1 MLLEIKMSSEKRND
15 NYKNGEQIRREVMG
29 DEFVDRALSNATE
42 FDQPLQDLVMEN
54 AWGSTWNRTDLPK
67 DTRSLVTIS
76 MLIALKAP
84 NELKGHVRGALRNGV
99 SKEEI
104 RAVIMHASVYC
115 GFPAAIEAMRAT
127 REIIDTWEG

>member
-1 MLLEIKMSSEKRND
+1 MTTKIQNK
-15 NYKNGEQIRREVMG
+15 NYLNGEKVRREVMG
-29 DEFVDRALSNATE
+29 DEFVDRALNNANE

-54 AWGSTWNRTDLPK
+54 AWGSTWNRNDLPK

-99 SKEEI
+99 TKEEI

-115 GFPAAIEAMRAT
+115 GFPAAIEAMRAA
-127 REIIDTWEG
+127 REVIDTWE

>member
-1 MLLEIKMSSEKRND
+1 MTTKKQNESYLKGEK
-15 NYKNGEQIRREVMG
+15 IRREVMS
-29 DEFVDRALSNATE
+29 DEFVDRALHNANE

-54 AWGSTWNRTDLPK
+54 AWGSTWNRNDLPK

-99 SKEEI
+99 TKEEI
-104 RAVIMHASVYC
+104 RAVILHASVYC
-115 GFPAAIEAMRAT
+115 GFPAAIEAMRAA
-127 REIIDTWEG
+127 REVIDTWE

>member
-1 MLLEIKMSSEKRND
+1 MSEVKQNQ
-15 NYKNGEQIRREVMG
+15 NYSNGEKIRREVMG
-29 DEFVDRALSNATE
+29 DEFVDRALNNANE
-42 FDQPLQDLVMEN
+42 FDQPLQDLVMAN
-54 AWGSTWNRTDLPK
+54 AWGSTWTRTDLPK
-67 DTRSLVTIS
+67 DTRSLVTVA

-115 GFPAAIEAMRAT
+115 GFPAAFEAMRAA
-127 REIIDTWEG
+127 RGVIDTWEE

>member
-1 MLLEIKMSSEKRND
+1 MTTKIQNK
-15 NYKNGEQIRREVMG
+15 NYLNGEKVRREVMG
-29 DEFVDRALSNATE
+29 DEFVDRALNNANE
-42 FDQPLQDLVMEN
+42 FDQPLQNLVMEN
-54 AWGSTWNRTDLPK
+54 AWGSTWNRNDLPK

-99 SKEEI
+99 TKEEI

-115 GFPAAIEAMRAT
+115 GFPAAIEAMRAA
-127 REIIDTWEG
+127 REVIDTWE

>member
-1 MLLEIKMSSEKRND
+1 MTTKKQNESYLKGEK
-15 NYKNGEQIRREVMG
+15 IRREVMS
-29 DEFVDRALSNATE
+29 DEFVDRALYNANE

-54 AWGSTWNRTDLPK
+54 AWGSTWNRNDLPK

-99 SKEEI
+99 TKEEI
-104 RAVIMHASVYC
+104 RAVILHASVYC
-115 GFPAAIEAMRAT
+115 GFPAAIEAMRAA
-127 REIIDTWEG
+127 REVIDTWE

>member
-1 MLLEIKMSSEKRND
+1 MTTKKQNESYLKGEK
-15 NYKNGEQIRREVMG
+15 IRREVMS
-29 DEFVDRALSNATE
+29 DEFVDRALYNANE

-54 AWGSTWNRTDLPK
+54 AWGSTWNRNDLAK

-99 SKEEI
+99 TKEEI
-104 RAVIMHASVYC
+104 RAVILHASVYC
-115 GFPAAIEAMRAT
+115 GFPAAIEAMRAA
-127 REIIDTWEG
+127 REVIDTWE

>member
-1 MLLEIKMSSEKRND
+1 MSADKHNQ
-15 NYKNGEQIRREVMG
+15 NYKNGEKIRREVMG
-29 DEFVDRALSNATE
+29 DEFVDRALANANE
-42 FDQPLQDLVMEN
+42 IDQPLQDLVMEN

-67 DTRSLVTIS
+67 DTRSLVTVA

-104 RAVIMHASVYC
+104 TAVILHASVYC
-115 GFPAAIEAMRAT
+115 GFPAAFEAMRAA
-127 REIIDTWEG
+127 REVIDNWEE

>member
-1 MLLEIKMSSEKRND
+1 MTIKKSD
-15 NYKNGEQIRREVMG
+15 NYLKGEQVRREVMG
-29 DEFVDRALSNATE
+29 DEFVDRALNNANE

-54 AWGSTWNRTDLPK
+54 AWGSTWNRDDLPK
-67 DTRSLVTIS
+67 DTRSLVTIA

-84 NELKGHVRGALRNGV
+84 NELKGHVRGALRNGA

-115 GFPAAIEAMRAT
+115 GFPAALEAMRAAK
-127 REIIDTWEG
+127 EVIDAG

>member
-1 MLLEIKMSSEKRND
+1 MTTIKQNES
-15 NYKNGEQIRREVMG
+15 YLNGEKIRREVMS
-29 DEFVDRALSNATE
+29 DEFVDRALNNANE

-54 AWGSTWNRTDLPK
+54 AWGSTWNRDDLPK
-67 DTRSLVTIS
+67 DIRSLVTIS

-104 RAVIMHASVYC
+104 RAVILHASVYC
-115 GFPAAIEAMRAT
+115 GFPAAIEAMRAA
-127 REIIDTWEG
+127 REVIDTWE

>member
-1 MLLEIKMSSEKRND
+1 MSITEQND
-15 NYKNGEQIRREVMG
+15 NYKNGEQVRREVMG
-29 DEFVDRALSNATE
+29 DEFVDRALNNANE

-84 NELKGHVRGALRNGV
+84 NELKGHVRGALRNGAT
-99 SKEEI
+99 KEEI

-115 GFPAAIEAMRAT
+115 GFPAALEAMRAAK
-127 REIIDTWEG
+127 EIIDTWEE

>member
-1 MLLEIKMSSEKRND
+1 MTTKKQNESYLKGEK
-15 NYKNGEQIRREVMG
+15 IRREVMS
-29 DEFVDRALSNATE
+29 DEFVDRALHNANE

-54 AWGSTWNRTDLPK
+54 AWGSTWNRNDLPQ

-99 SKEEI
+99 TKEEI
-104 RAVIMHASVYC
+104 RAVILHASVYC
-115 GFPAAIEAMRAT
+115 GFPAAIEAMRAA
-127 REIIDTWEG
+127 RDVIDTWQ

>member
-1 MLLEIKMSSEKRND
+1 MGNSKQSQ
-15 NYKNGEQIRREVMG
+15 NYQKGEQIRREVMS
-29 DEFVDRALSNATE
+29 DEFVDRALNNATE

-54 AWGSTWNRTDLPK
+54 AWGSTWCRDDLPI
-67 DTRSLVTIS
+67 DIRSLVTIS

-115 GFPAAIEAMRAT
+115 GFPAAIEAMRAA
-127 REIIDTWEG
+127 REVIEIE

>member
-1 MLLEIKMSSEKRND
+1 MTTKIHNE
-15 NYKNGEQIRREVMG
+15 NYLNGEKIRREVMG
-29 DEFVDRALSNATE
+29 DEFVDRALNNANE

-54 AWGSTWNRTDLPK
+54 AWGSTWNRNDLSK
-67 DTRSLVTIS
+67 DRRSLVTIS

-99 SKEEI
+99 TKEEI

-115 GFPAAIEAMRAT
+115 GFPAAIEAMRAA
-127 REIIDTWEG
+127 REVIDTWE

>member
-1 MLLEIKMSSEKRND
+1 MTTKKQNESYLKGEK
-15 NYKNGEQIRREVMG
+15 IRREVMS
-29 DEFVDRALSNATE
+29 DEFVDRALHNANE

-54 AWGSTWNRTDLPK
+54 AWGSTWNRNDLPK

-99 SKEEI
+99 TKEEI
-104 RAVIMHASVYC
+104 RAVILHASVYC
-115 GFPAAIEAMRAT
+115 GFPAAIEAMRAA
-127 REIIDTWEG
+127 REVIDTWQ

>member
-1 MLLEIKMSSEKRND
+1 MTTKIHNK
-15 NYKNGEQIRREVMG
+15 NYLNGEKIRREVMG
-29 DEFVDRALSNATE
+29 DEFVDRALNNANE

-54 AWGSTWNRTDLPK
+54 AWGSTWNRNDLPK

-99 SKEEI
+99 TKEEI

-115 GFPAAIEAMRAT
+115 GFPTAIEAMRAA
-127 REIIDTWEG
+127 REVIDTWE